1 MSRGQEPG
9 GSTAGRTAEP
19 PDEVDHRILAEL
31 RDNGRISMSALAERV
46 GVSRATAYSRVA
58 SLVADGVI
66 TGFGARVD
74 PLKVG
79 FGICTLVFVTVRPRT
94 WASFRRRVAE
104 MSQVEYCAVTTG
116 QHDAMLLVRA
126 REVAEVHAFVTEVL
140 AVLPEIRAVESV
152 LVMDEVV
159 RRPYLLPGDS
169 AGSGGAG
176 VSAGPA
182 QPVGMT
188 RFIRAGDGHAGLEP
202 L

>member
-9 GSTAGRTAEP
+9 GSAAGRSAEP

-31 RDNGRISMSALAERV
+31 RDNARISMSQLAERV

-58 SLVADGVI
+58 KLVADGVI
-66 TGFGARVD
+66 TGFSARVD
-74 PLKVG
+74 PVKVG
-79 FGICTLVFVTVRPRT
+79 FGICTLVFVTVHPRT

-159 RRPYLLPGDS
+159 RRPYLLPDDLADPAP
-169 AGSGGAG
+169 AGGG
-176 VSAGPA
+176 

>member
-9 GSTAGRTAEP
+9 GSATGRSAEP

-31 RDNGRISMSALAERV
+31 RDNARISMSQLAERV

-58 SLVADGVI
+58 NLVAGGVI
-66 TGFGARVD
+66 TGFSARVD

-79 FGICTLVFVTVRPRT
+79 LGICTLVFVTVHPRT
-94 WASFRRRVAE
+94 WSSFRRRVAE

-159 RRPYLLPGDS
+159 RRPYLLPGDF
-169 AGSGGAG
+169 
-176 VSAGPA
+176 AGPTVPA
-182 QPVGMT
+182 ASGQPVGMT